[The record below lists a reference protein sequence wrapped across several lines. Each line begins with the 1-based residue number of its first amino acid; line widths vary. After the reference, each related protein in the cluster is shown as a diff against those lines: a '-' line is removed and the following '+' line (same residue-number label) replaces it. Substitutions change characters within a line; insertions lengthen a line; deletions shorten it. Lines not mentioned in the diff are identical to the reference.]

1 MRQALLVYNW
11 IHWIIPNLQNL
22 LKKPQTWQK
31 TITMYSPTTVSIGP
45 IRTQKG
51 GGVRKVRKRK
61 TKQRRKGRQS
71 TKLKIN
77 VKRLIKQ
84 ILSAK

>member
-1 MRQALLVYNW
+1 
-11 IHWIIPNLQNL
+11 
-22 LKKPQTWQK
+22 
-31 TITMYSPTTVSIGP
+31 MYSPTTVSIGP

-61 TKQRRKGRQS
+61 TKRRRKGRQS

>member
-1 MRQALLVYNW
+1 METLDQHLTYKTYLR
-11 IHWIIPNLQNL
+11 NLKHG
-22 LKKPQTWQK
+22 KKT
-31 TITMYSPTTVSIGP
+31 TTMYSPTTVSIGT
-45 IRTQKG
+45 IRMQKG

-61 TKQRRKGRQS
+61 TKRRRKGRQS

>member
-1 MRQALLVYNW
+1 
-11 IHWIIPNLQNL
+11 
-22 LKKPQTWQK
+22 
-31 TITMYSPTTVSIGP
+31 MYSPTTVSVGP
-45 IRTQKG
+45 IRSQKSR
-51 GGVRKVRKRK
+51 GVRKVRKRK
-61 TKQRRKGRQS
+61 TKRRRKRRQT

>member
-1 MRQALLVYNW
+1 MAKN
-11 IHWIIPNLQNL
+11 
-22 LKKPQTWQK
+22 
-31 TITMYSPTTVSIGP
+31 ITMYSPTTVSIGP

-61 TKQRRKGRQS
+61 TKRRRKGRQS